1 MNQKKVEN
9 LRKVKVLKELAKG
22 LKLSRK
28 NSLIDMSDCS
38 FIDYSNYIVMSEFS
52 QLNKVKFNIKKLCL
66 RKQYYD
72 EASIIKVNNKI
83 VAKLKN
89 LINN

>member
-1 MNQKKVEN
+1 MT
-9 LRKVKVLKELAKG
+9 
-22 LKLSRK
+22 
-28 NSLIDMSDCS
+28 DCGYT
-38 FIDYSNYIVMSEFS
+38 DYSNYIVMSECD
-52 QLNKVKFNIKKLCL
+52 QLNKAKFNITKLCL

-72 EASIIKVNNKI
+72 EANIIKVNNKI